1 MIPIQFVSCTVTKC
15 PMNADKQCRAPL
27 IMVDEHG
34 FCVTKEDG
42 PHENKS
48 DVEQYVEIRECKCQ
62 ECDSWEMDF
71 DTDLGRCG
79 LEDRL
84 SFGGAL
90 KDDQEAERHKD
101 EMAKEFEDVRNAE
114 NDDAVAKA
122 RGRALRKLLSEG
134 SPKCMDFDKQ
144 VGQPQW
150 ATILD

>member
-15 PMNADKQCRAPL
+15 PMNEEKQCRAPL

-34 FCVTKEDG
+34 FCITKEEG

-48 DVEQYVEIRECKCQ
+48 PVEQYVEIRECKCKD
-62 ECDSWEMDF
+62 CDSWEEDF

-84 SFGGAL
+84 SFTGRPKNTEETAEH
-90 KDDQEAERHKD
+90 EA
-101 EMAKEFEDVRNAE
+101 EMAKESEDIKKSA
-114 NDDAVAKA
+114 NDNEAAGV
-122 RGRALRKLLSEG
+122 RGRARRKLLAEG
-134 SPKCMDFDKQ
+134 SPKCMDFERQ

-150 ATILD
+150 ATNV